1 MLEKVMLRLGA
12 LGVKVSNDPSST
24 DLYLLT
30 FAIDKTRESIKNKT
44 NLSSIPQGLEPI
56 AIDMAAGE
64 FLFAKKSMGLLD
76 VDSLDFSV
84 VAKQIQ
90 DGDTNVV
97 FATNENTTPEAR
109 FNTFISYLQ
118 HNNTDFVKYRV
129 LTW

>member
-44 NLSSIPQGLEPI
+44 NLSSIPQGLEHVV
-56 AIDMAAGE
+56 IDMAVGE

-90 DGDTNVV
+90 DGDTNVT
-97 FATNENTTPEAR
+97 FAVNENTSPEAR
-109 FNTFISYLQ
+109 FNNFIGYLQ
-118 HNNTDFVKYRV
+118 HNEVNFVKYRV

>member
-12 LGVKVSNDPSST
+12 LGVKVSNEPSST
-24 DLYLLT
+24 DIYLLS
-30 FAIDKTRESIKNKT
+30 FAVNKTKDSIKNKT
-44 NLSSIPQGLEPI
+44 NLSSIPQGLENI
-56 AIDMAAGE
+56 AIDMAVGE
-64 FLFAKKSMGLLD
+64 FLFAKKSMGLLN

-97 FATNENTTPEAR
+97 FATSENTTPEAR
-109 FNTFISYLQ
+109 FNSFISYLQ
-118 HNNTDFVKYRV
+118 HNEVDFVKYRV

>member
-1 MLEKVMLRLGA
+1 MLDKVMLRLGA

-30 FAIDKTRESIKNKT
+30 FAINKTIDSIKNKT
-44 NLSSIPQGLEPI
+44 NLSSIPQGLDHI
-56 AIDMAAGE
+56 AIDMAVGE

-109 FNTFISYLQ
+109 FNAFINYLQ
-118 HNNTDFVKYRV
+118 HNDTDFVKYRV